1 MLGKQIKNL
10 REQHGY
16 SITELA
22 KLANVSKS
30 YLSLIER
37 DIKKNPSLL
46 FLDKMAKTL
55 NTNIEYL
62 LGTDMDDKQKNRNSD
77 LDNDWTDLI
86 LLAINSGACK
96 VEFRNYLDTIKCQ
109 KNKKQGV

>member
-1 MLGKQIKNL
+1 MLGERIKGL
-10 REQHGY
+10 REKNGY

-46 FLDKMAKTL
+46 FLNKMAETL
-55 NTNIEYL
+55 NTSLEYL
-62 LGTDMDDKQKNRNSD
+62 LGKEKLNTNHYRDYE
-77 LDNDWTDLI
+77 LDNEWTELVLI
-86 LLAINSGACK
+86 AIKNGACK
-96 VEFRNYLDTIKCQ
+96 VDFRNYLDTLKCE
-109 KNKKQGV
+109 KNK

>member
-1 MLGKQIKNL
+1 MLGKRIKNL
-10 REQHGY
+10 REQHCY

-55 NTNIEYL
+55 NTSIEYL
-62 LGTDMDDKQKNRNSD
+62 LGTDNADKQKCRSSD
-77 LDNDWTDLI
+77 LDNDWTELI
-86 LLAINSGACK
+86 LMAINSGASK
-96 VEFRNYLDTIKCQ
+96 VEFRNYLESIKCQ
-109 KNKKQGV
+109 KNNKQGV

>member
-1 MLGKQIKNL
+1 LLGERIKRL
-10 REQHGY
+10 RERNGY

-46 FLDKMAKTL
+46 FLNKMAETL
-55 NTNIEYL
+55 NISLEYL
-62 LGTDMDDKQKNRNSD
+62 LGKEKLSTSNYQDCELDKE
-77 LDNDWTDLI
+77 WTELV
-86 LLAINSGACK
+86 LMAINNGACK
-96 VEFRNYLDTIKCQ
+96 VDFRNYLDSLKCE
-109 KNKKQGV
+109 KNK

>member
-1 MLGKQIKNL
+1 MLGKRIKNL

-46 FLDKMAKTL
+46 FLNKMAKTL

-62 LGTDMDDKQKNRNSD
+62 LGTDIADKSKNRNGD
-77 LDNDWTDLI
+77 LDNDWTELI
-86 LLAINSGACK
+86 LMAINTGACK
-96 VEFRNYLDTIKCQ
+96 VEFRNYLDSIKYQ
-109 KNKKQGV
+109 KHK